1 MMLRLALLST
11 LLSAGLSVPGATAQ
25 TRTPLDDALRALA
38 EQRGLRLV
46 YAPALVAGVQTSC
59 PASTRR
65 SAQPAEVV
73 LDCILGGT
81 GLEARQLPSGT
92 VALYRA
98 VAPRPVAP
106 PRPTPQARPRT
117 QTPRLVA
124 PRTTHTV
131 SGFVTDAA
139 TGEVL
144 IGASV
149 VAAGLR
155 RGTATNTYGFFSLP
169 LPEGSVQVEVRYV
182 GYAPRSETLGLS
194 GDVRLDIALDPA
206 PGLSEVVIETAPD
219 ALGIDAPGVVR
230 LTAQDVE
237 RVPALLGEA
246 DPLKALQLSPAV
258 HAGAEGT
265 TGLHVRGG
273 SPDQTLLLLDGA
285 PVYNASHLAG
295 AVSVFNSDALQSA
308 LLVPGAPPA
317 RYGDRLSAVVDV
329 TQREGSRERRQ
340 ATATI
345 GLLASRAIVE
355 GPVAGGRGA
364 FLVSGRRSYADV
376 LIAPLI
382 IAGDGYSVGYALSDL
397 SAKVNLDFGART
409 RVFASAYTGA
419 DRFHRSQNETFNADD
434 PLRARTES
442 ESTRLGWGNRTATV
456 RATHLVSPRVFASG
470 LAYVSHYAF
479 RAEREAGDTYPEGSP
494 LTSRTTRFEQTSG
507 LFDLAAQGDVE
518 VSAEALGIA
527 HDAAAGVSIGRRTFR
542 PAAVLRSQTTGAD
555 ETQSETADRIA
566 TLGGSAYVSDAVRLG
581 RMRLEGGLRLGVLG
595 VRGRVFAA
603 LQPRLAASVPVG
615 AFTLRASG
623 GRTWQPMHLLA
634 NPGIG
639 LPTDLWVPATE
650 RVRPESAWQGAVEA
664 ERALGLGW
672 RASAGVFAKTM
683 TGLVEYADG
692 AGFFNAGAQWEDEVT
707 TGTGR
712 AWGLELAAQR
722 SGGRTDV
729 QLGYALS
736 RSTRTFAEIDL
747 GQTFPYRYD
756 RTHDLSLAVTRHLSP
771 RRRVT
776 VLVVY
781 ATGAAVTVP
790 VARSGVGLVYSDRNA
805 GRFPAYA
812 RADVSYEVDYGRG
825 RLALGLYN
833 VTNRLNPFYGTF
845 GEEFREGGQTLSE
858 GTRYVSLFPVLPS
871 VSYRFTIR

>member
-1 MMLRLALLST
+1 MTLRLALLAT
-11 LLSAGLSVPGATAQ
+11 VLAGGLAATGAAAQ
-25 TRTPLDDALRALA
+25 TRAPLDDALRALA

-59 PASTRR
+59 PAATRT
-65 SAQPAEVV
+65 SARPAEAV

-81 GLEARQLPSGT
+81 GLEARRLPSGT

-98 VAPRPVAP
+98 VALRPAAP
-106 PRPTPQARPRT
+106 PRLAPQAPPGA
-117 QTPRLVA
+117 QAPRLEA
-124 PRTTHTV
+124 PRATHTV
-131 SGFVTDAA
+131 SGFVTDAV
-139 TGEVL
+139 TGEAL
-144 IGASV
+144 IGATV

-169 LPEGSVQVEVRYV
+169 LPEGSVRVEVRYV
-182 GYAPRSETLGLS
+182 GYAPHAETLRLS
-194 GDVRLDIALDPA
+194 QDVRLDVTLEAAAGLTEVVVEAGPAGIAA
-206 PGLSEVVIETAPD
+206 PGA
-219 ALGIDAPGVVR
+219 VR

-265 TGLHVRGG
+265 AGLHVRGG

-308 LLVPGAPPA
+308 MLVPGAPPA

-364 FLVSGRRSYADV
+364 FLVSVRRSYAD
-376 LIAPLI
+376 LLLRPLLFVTG
-382 IAGDGYSVGYALSDL
+382 ASAGYALSDL
-397 SAKVNLDFGART
+397 SAKVNLDLNDRT

-419 DRFHRSQNETFNADD
+419 DRFGMSQGETFVNPD
-434 PLRARTES
+434 PLLARTES
-442 ESTRLGWGNRTATV
+442 ESTRLGWGNQTATV
-456 RATHLVSPRVFASG
+456 RATHLVTPRVFASG
-470 LAYVSHYAF
+470 LAYVSRYAF
-479 RAEREAGDTYPEGSP
+479 RAEREAGNTYPEGSTA
-494 LTSRTTRFEQTSG
+494 TSRTTRFEQTSG
-507 LFDLAAQGDVE
+507 LLDLAVQADVE
-518 VSAEALGIA
+518 ASAEALGLA
-527 HDAAAGVSIGRRTFR
+527 HDAAAGLSIGRRTFR

-555 ETQSETADRIA
+555 EVRSETADRIA

-581 RMRLEGGLRLGVLG
+581 RVRLEVGLRLGVLG
-595 VRGRVFAA
+595 VRGRIFAA
-603 LQPRLAASVPVG
+603 LQPRLAASAPLG
-615 AFTLRASG
+615 AFTVRASG

-650 RVRPESAWQGAVEA
+650 RVRPEAAWQGALEV
-664 ERALGLGW
+664 ERALGRGW
-672 RASAGVFAKTM
+672 RASAGAFAKTM
-683 TGLVEYADG
+683 MGLVEYADG

-712 AWGLELAAQR
+712 ASGIEFGVQR

-729 QLGYALS
+729 QLGYSRS

-776 VLVVY
+776 ALLVY

-790 VARSGVGLVYSDRNA
+790 VARYGGNAFVYSRRNA

-833 VTNRLNPFYGTF
+833 ATNRLNPFYGTF
-845 GEEFREGGQTLSE
+845 GEDYDERTQTYSE
-858 GTRYVSLFPVLPS
+858 GTRYVSIFPILPS